1 MRTKFSKD
9 VVSLADLKV
18 NQGKIVNQAFVKAI
32 AQGLIDIENDK
43 TVSLSGAKKRLG
55 IKCENENEFALAD
68 LEDIKAYKASAGY
81 PEVDS
86 NPTCHPCRVHPS

>member
-1 MRTKFSKD
+1 MLIMRTKFSKD

-55 IKCENENEFALAD
+55 IK
-68 LEDIKAYKASAGY
+68 
-81 PEVDS
+81 
-86 NPTCHPCRVHPS
+86 